1 MNEEEDDVIKEKK
14 ELDKL
19 KDKINFEIY
28 KYISI
33 DDKLSCYDNM
43 NHEEIVQTIKDSEII
58 NYNDSNDSN

>member
-1 MNEEEDDVIKEKK
+1 MIKEKK

-33 DDKLSCYDNM
+33 DDKLSCYGNM